1 MADPILVLP
10 PDERGDQQVQRRH
23 GRTPVHQVLCLIQPF
38 GMLVEHRVKDVDE
51 CLIGGEQA
59 MPTRQHIAFQPA
71 FQCLFTQDFH
81 DAPGGRQVAAVG
93 IAVQHLRHPGL
104 TGGVIDR
111 GQPVAGGFVGPKH
124 AEPVQVHAHH
134 LAQIFAKHL
143 RGLCGFHARLQHGD
157 LMPGD
162 VGKV

>member
-1 MADPILVLP
+1 MAEPIVVLP

-38 GMLVEHRVKDVDE
+38 GMLVEHRVNDVDE

-81 DAPGGRQVAAVG
+81 DAPGGRQVAA
-93 IAVQHLRHPGL
+93 IADSRLLAVSSGPNTRNRSKFMRITSRRYSPSTCVACAVSTPGSS
-104 TGGVIDR
+104 TAI
-111 GQPVAGGFVGPKH
+111 
-124 AEPVQVHAHH
+124 
-134 LAQIFAKHL
+134 
-143 RGLCGFHARLQHGD
+143 
-157 LMPGD
+157 
-162 VGKV
+162 